1 MAYIHIYHLCL
12 HEFTVICLRVEIG
25 IFFLIIMH
33 VHVAQLNWAKRL
45 YFRIL
50 NYLRTEEVTL
60 YTYFKL

>member
-12 HEFTVICLRVEIG
+12 HEFTVICLRVDIG

-50 NYLRTEEVTL
+50 NYLI
-60 YTYFKL
+60 KN